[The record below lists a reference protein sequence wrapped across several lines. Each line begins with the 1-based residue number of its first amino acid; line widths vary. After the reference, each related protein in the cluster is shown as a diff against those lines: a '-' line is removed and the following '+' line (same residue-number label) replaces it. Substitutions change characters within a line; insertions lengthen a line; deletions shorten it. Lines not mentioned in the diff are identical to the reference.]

1 MNREWLKFGI
11 YGMLLSICASGICVI
26 ADEYVWSMGGLY
38 DLYHPL
44 GAILLILSFVIL
56 LFGLIMAFK
65 KDGE

>member
-1 MNREWLKFGI
+1 
-11 YGMLLSICASGICVI
+11 MLLSICASGICVI

>member
-26 ADEYVWSMGGLY
+26 ANEYVWYMGGLY
-38 DLYHPL
+38 NLYRPL
-44 GAILLILSFVIL
+44 EAILLILSFVIL
-56 LFGLIMAFK
+56 LFGLIMTFK